1 MDEYKE
7 LKAYLTYCL
16 AHWALWIAMVV
27 VLCIL
32 FDRALPLWLLAGGAL
47 TQQTAGDGK

>member
-1 MDEYKE
+1 MDEYKA

-16 AHWALWIAMVV
+16 ANWALWIAMVV

-32 FDRALPLWLLAGGAL
+32 FDRALPLWLLVGGAL
-47 TQQTAGDGK
+47 TQQTAGDGQ

>member
-1 MDEYKE
+1 MDEYKA

-27 VLCIL
+27 VLC
-32 FDRALPLWLLAGGAL
+32 DRALPLWLLVGGAL
-47 TQQTAGDGK
+47 TQQTAGDGQ